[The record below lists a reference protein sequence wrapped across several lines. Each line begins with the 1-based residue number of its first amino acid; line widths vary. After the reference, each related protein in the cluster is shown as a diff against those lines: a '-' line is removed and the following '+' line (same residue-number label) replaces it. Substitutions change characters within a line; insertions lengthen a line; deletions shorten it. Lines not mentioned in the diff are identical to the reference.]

1 MAETVVASMIS
12 TTVPGMAAMPALP
25 TISTDVPS
33 SSVVRA
39 PNRAERRAET
49 GENTPIAPPIGSSTR
64 PASTSESPNP

>member
-1 MAETVVASMIS
+1 
-12 TTVPGMAAMPALP
+12 MPALP